1 LGSGGLHQV
10 KIRKASAAPQGEA
23 GLFRHCVSTPNEENI
38 MTQICR
44 KTIIL
49 MMSGLFLMSA
59 ACTTIKP
66 VYDLEDKS
74 FASQVSAGDRV
85 RLTYLSGRIEEINI
99 TEVSE
104 TEVKGTIH
112 KNTRS
117 QPRGLEVVADWR
129 DIYTVETVKISAI
142 KTAGAAVGVVVA
154 IPFLALGALMAG
166 AAGG

>member
-1 LGSGGLHQV
+1 M
-10 KIRKASAAPQGEA
+10 K
-23 GLFRHCVSTPNEENI
+23 
-38 MTQICR
+38 QICR

-49 MMSGLFLMSA
+49 MMSGLFLMNA

-74 FASQVSAGDRV
+74 FASQVKAGDRV

-117 QPRGLEVVADWR
+117 RPRGLEVVADWR

-154 IPFLALGALMAG
+154 IPFLALGSLMAG

>member
-1 LGSGGLHQV
+1 M
-10 KIRKASAAPQGEA
+10 K
-23 GLFRHCVSTPNEENI
+23 
-38 MTQICR
+38 QICR

-49 MMSGLFLMSA
+49 MMSGLFLMNA

-74 FASQVSAGDRV
+74 FASQVKAGDRV

-117 QPRGLEVVADWR
+117 RPRGLEIVADWR

>member
-1 LGSGGLHQV
+1 M
-10 KIRKASAAPQGEA
+10 K
-23 GLFRHCVSTPNEENI
+23 
-38 MTQICR
+38 QICR

-49 MMSGLFLMSA
+49 MMSGLFLMNA

-74 FASQVSAGDRV
+74 FASQVKAGDRV

-117 QPRGLEVVADWR
+117 RPRGLEVVADWR
-129 DIYTVETVKISAI
+129 DIYTVETVKISAL